1 MGSQK
6 SENEL
11 FSDNA
16 AAGGGLLHRRLFLKS
31 GSLLLSSLTA
41 SSVMARQA
49 ISKETEDWQT
59 EAPKWSKVPGAP
71 LREYGS
77 PSPFENHVSR
87 AVIKPY
93 GDMAPGAGIALT
105 PLQHLRGSITPN
117 GLHFERSHNGVPQ
130 IDPDKHRFY
139 IHGLVKK
146 PLEFTMDQLSRYPMV
161 SKICFIECSGNS
173 FFNSNLFPNAM
184 QVPVGHLHGLISA
197 AEWTGIRLS
206 TLLEEAGADV
216 NAKWL
221 VAEGIDAAGMS
232 RSIPMEKALDDVIV
246 ALYQNGE
253 RIRPEQGYPM
263 RLVLPGFEGNMS
275 VKWLHRIK
283 VQNQPS
289 YSKDE
294 TSKYSE
300 LRPNGKADLF
310 TYTMGAKSTITSPA
324 TGLKM
329 QGPGVYELTGLA
341 WSGFGKVKR
350 VEVSAD
356 GGKSWADAHL
366 EDPVRDR
373 SLTRFKLLWNWDGKP
388 QTLLS
393 RAFDEKGN
401 TQMTHAKWSSSYAA
415 GQVYHCNAI
424 QSFKINPDGSIN
436 NVQI

>member
-1 MGSQK
+1 MASQK
-6 SENEL
+6 PSHDLLSE
-11 FSDNA
+11 NA
-16 AAGGGLLHRRLFLKS
+16 AADGGLLHRRLFLKT
-31 GSLLLSSLTA
+31 GTVLLSSLAA
-41 SSVMARQA
+41 SSLVARQA
-49 ISKETEDWQT
+49 ISAETDGHQT
-59 EAPKWSKVPGAP
+59 QAPQWSKIPGAP
-71 LREYGS
+71 LSQYGA
-77 PSPFENHVSR
+77 PSPFEKDVTR

-93 GDMAPGAGIALT
+93 GDMAPGTGVALT
-105 PLQHLRGSITPN
+105 PLQHLRGTITPN

-130 IDPDKHRFY
+130 IDPEKHRFY

-161 SKICFIECSGNS
+161 SQICFIECTGNS
-173 FFNSNLFPNAM
+173 FFNSNLFPKAM

-206 TLLEEAGADV
+206 TLLDEAGADV

-221 VAEGIDAAGMS
+221 IAEGIDAASMG

-283 VQNQPS
+283 VQNQPAFT
-289 YSKDE
+289 KDE
-294 TSKYSE
+294 SSKYSD
-300 LRPNGKADLF
+300 LRPDGKADLF

-329 QGPGVYELTGLA
+329 QGPGVYEITGLA
-341 WSGFGKVKR
+341 WSGHGAVKR

-356 GGKSWADAHL
+356 GGNSWAEAHL
-366 EDPVRDR
+366 EEPVRSR
-373 SLTRFKLLWNWDGKP
+373 SLTRFKSLWNWDGQP

-401 TQMTHAKWSSSYAA
+401 TQMLRSKWSASYAP
-415 GQVYHCNAI
+415 GHLYHCNAI
-424 QSFKINPDGSIN
+424 QAFKINPDGSIE
-436 NVQI
+436 NVYL